1 MTPLTPGE
9 IADALATLPG
19 WTHRDGSLQRDW
31 RFASFRAAI
40 AFMQSAADDIDRL
53 DHHPEWT
60 NVFDRISVRLNT
72 HEAGHLVTGLDVE
85 LARLLEQRAGRA
97 V

>member
-9 IADALATLPG
+9 LADALAALPG
-19 WTHRDGSLQRDW
+19 WTYHDSSLQRSW
-31 RFASFRAAI
+31 RFASFRAAV
-40 AFMQSAADDIDRL
+40 AFMHDSADEIDRL
-53 DHHPEWT
+53 GHHPEWT
-60 NVFDRISVRLNT
+60 NVYDRISVRLNT

-85 LARLLEQRAGRA
+85 LAHLLERRAERI